1 MEAVRT
7 HDKLYLKENRKL
19 SPKESFKF
27 IYSHSKKF
35 IQGIENPRILDI
47 GCATGDFLYY
57 LSTKFPNA
65 KLMGM
70 DLMPDLI
77 EVARKEVPKC
87 EFILGN
93 IQEDSQFQAEK
104 FDAIFMVGVHPIFD
118 ECQPWIKNIISQL
131 LKKNG
136 QAFIFGPFNSD
147 NVDIIV
153 RARRS
158 EDMGPWELGWNT
170 FSIKTMSNFLNELNM
185 NFKFYNFSIGIDIE
199 KQNDPLRAWTV
210 KLESGERLQ
219 VNGAGLVRNQGL
231 LVFGKPQI

>member
-131 LKKNG
+131 LKKMGRLLYLALLTLTMLISLFEPVG
-136 QAFIFGPFNSD
+136 QKIRDPGNW
-147 NVDIIV
+147 V
-153 RARRS
+153 
-158 EDMGPWELGWNT
+158 
-170 FSIKTMSNFLNELNM
+170 
-185 NFKFYNFSIGIDIE
+185 GIHF
-199 KQNDPLRAWTV
+199 Q
-210 KLESGERLQ
+210 
-219 VNGAGLVRNQGL
+219 
-231 LVFGKPQI
+231 